1 MKDPFVTVV
10 EHPNYLKQAE
20 KLLTP
25 DQMGEI
31 ADILAADPHTGDI
44 MPGTGGFRKMRYAGV
59 AGKGKSG
66 GMRVIHLFVTKQGVV
81 HLLHI
86 YGKGEKDNLSKAE
99 RNELAK
105 LAAILKE

>member
-25 DQMGEI
+25 EQMIEV
-31 ADILAADPHTGDI
+31 ADILAADPHAGEI
-44 MPGTGGFRKMRYAGV
+44 MQGTGGFRKMRYAGV
-59 AGKGKSG
+59 QGKGKSG
-66 GMRVIHLFVTKQGVV
+66 GMRIIHLFVTKKGKV

-99 RNELAK
+99 RNELAA
-105 LAAILKE
+105 LAALLKE